1 MAPDLRLV
9 KSATDREQAEY
20 EKKIARHRFGIAL
33 KVILAIAAFALF
45 AVILARQTHIRVYT
59 TYNRISAET
68 LSMTN
73 GAKTLALKDKL
84 LIYTN
89 DGIRCVDAQGKD
101 VWNQAYEMQAP
112 MVHTCENMVAVGDY
126 NGRRIYV
133 LSGDGPLGTIDTN
146 MPVTAI
152 SVAGN
157 GVVAASLEE
166 AGTTWIYLYDSKGT
180 NLAYMKTT
188 MKKSGYPIAFSL
200 SPNGK
205 LLQVSYFYADNGKM
219 KSSVAFYNFGEVG
232 QDKIDNYVSGYDY
245 VDAVVPIVHFMDDST
260 AFAVADSRLMFYHGN
275 QIPASAAE
283 ILLDREIQSVYYSDR
298 YVALV
303 YLNQTGETKYQ
314 MDIYDGDGQKKLTLD
329 YDMECQDVLIDKDNV
344 ILHAKDQFQIYSMD
358 GKQKFSGN
366 YEKMIHLMF
375 PQGGLYQYTIV
386 TQNSIDVI
394 QLK

>member
-9 KSATDREQAEY
+9 KSATAREQADY
-20 EKKIARHRFGIAL
+20 EKKIARHRFGIVL
-33 KVILAIAAFALF
+33 KVILAIVVFVLV
-45 AVILARQTHIRVYT
+45 AVILARQTKLRVYT
-59 TYNRISAET
+59 TYSRVSAAN
-68 LSMTN
+68 LSMTS
-73 GAKTLALKDKL
+73 GAKTLALGDKL

-101 VWNQAYEMQAP
+101 VWNQAYEMQNP

-188 MKKSGYPIAFSL
+188 MRKSGYPIAFSL

-245 VDAVVPIVHFMDDST
+245 IDAVVPIVHFMNDST
-260 AFAVADSRLMFYHGN
+260 AFAVADSRLMLYHGN
-275 QIPASAAE
+275 QIPSSAAE
-283 ILLDREIQSVYYSDR
+283 ILLDREIQAVYYNER

-314 MDIYDGDGQKKLTLD
+314 MDVYDGDGQKKLTLD
-329 YDMECQDVLIDKDNV
+329 YDMECQGVLLDKDTV
-344 ILHAKDQFQIYSMD
+344 VLHAKDEFLVYGMD
-358 GKQKFSGN
+358 GKEKFAGN
-366 YEKMIHLMF
+366 YEKMIHLLF
-375 PQGGLYQYTIV
+375 PAGGSFQYTIV

-394 QLK
+394 HLK